1 MSNLPNDE
9 LQLERLKLKLAIN
22 RYLKKWSK
30 QYAVTLKQ
38 QLRCDKPELFNE
50 MVDELAAEGM
60 LVKETGRNGGLILSR
75 IAVGHSTNGAFG
87 NVIEKEEDAS

>member
-1 MSNLPNDE
+1 MSNLLNDE
-9 LQLERLKLKLAIN
+9 IQLERLKLKLAIN
-22 RYLKKWSK
+22 KYLKKWSK

-60 LVKETGRNGGLILSR
+60 LVKETGRNGGLILVR
-75 IAVGHSTNGAFG
+75 IAMGNSTP
-87 NVIEKEEDAS
+87 EEAS